1 MKFDKLRTIRLANN
15 LTQKQLA
22 KKLGYSRTSYSKRE
36 IGTHKFD
43 MNYIK
48 ILKKELNLSIEQID
62 DIFFKD

>member
-22 KKLGYSRTSYSKRE
+22 KKLGYSRTAYSKRE
-36 IGTHKFD
+36 IGTQKFD
-43 MNYIK
+43 MNDIK